1 VAGLGIFGGTFDPP
15 HLGHFRAAS
24 VALEALELDELLWVV
39 AYEPYQREAGPEASA
54 ADRLAMV
61 EAACSAQEQF
71 RASDI
76 EVLRGG
82 PSYSVDTV
90 RALAEADPHRRLVLI
105 VGADLVDQMPSWH
118 EAEALASLVELAVVP
133 RPREDY
139 DADGSLFTI
148 REVPVEPVD
157 LSSTELRLALA
168 ARESVAGMLDPAVIR
183 VIEERGLYGWGT

>member
-1 VAGLGIFGGTFDPP
+1 MAGLGIFGGTFDPP
-15 HLGHFRAAS
+15 HLGPFRAAS

-39 AYEPYQREAGPEASA
+39 AHEPYQREAGPEASA

-168 ARESVAGMLDPAVIR
+168 ARESVAGLLDPAVIR